1 MIRFILATFIVLVIA
16 MIIVA
21 LIPTVNEKLVM
32 VMEPNQKGG
41 DQ

>member
-1 MIRFILATFIVLVIA
+1 MIRFIVATFIVIVIA
-16 MIIVA
+16 ILIVA
-21 LIPTVNEKLVM
+21 LIPTMNEKL

>member
-1 MIRFILATFIVLVIA
+1 MTRFIVATFIVLVIA

-21 LIPTVNEKLVM
+21 LIPTMNEKLVM
-32 VMEPNQKGG
+32 EEPNQKGG

>member
-1 MIRFILATFIVLVIA
+1 MIRFIVATFIVIVIA
-16 MIIVA
+16 ILIVA
-21 LIPTVNEKLVM
+21 LIPTMNEKLVM